1 MIFRYNIEE
10 EITVKEYLIKI
21 KIPSNVISSLKNSNG
36 QLLVNNQTVLNNYLM
51 KKGDLLESFDVDD

>member
-10 EITVKEYLIKI
+10 EIIVKEYLIKI

-36 QLLVNNQTVLNNYLM
+36 QLLVNNQTVLNNYLKM
-51 KKGDLLESFDVDD
+51 SH

>member
-21 KIPSNVISSLKNSNG
+21 NIPSNVITSLKNSNG
-36 QLLVNNQTVLNNYLM
+36 QLLVN
-51 KKGDLLESFDVDD
+51 KK